1 MREIFG
7 ASLALALASQVGWAQ
22 GAAQGAAGQL
32 QVNECVLAPAQG
44 VSDLV
49 SCSVGFNGLGEI
61 TYALKNRGTVGVN
74 TAGPISSSA
83 TQSKTRTATEPGP
96 RIKVDLY
103 LDDRL
108 IQSVYH
114 PSISGGETK
123 HVATK
128 IPSNFPTPRC
138 GETRKLRVVVDPQNQ
153 IVEASESNNARD
165 RTTDR
170 PCPDF
175 DVVSIRANYNKL
187 RTEFVAEIKVVN
199 KGNADGRFR
208 YLALTS
214 NSSSYGPLPSA
225 DFDKLMELAA
235 GQTKTF
241 TIGNTFA
248 YNRMYVRVFLDRFR
262 EVDELD
268 EGNNFKE
275 KTIPD

>member
-1 MREIFG
+1 MREIVG
-7 ASLALALASQVGWAQ
+7 ASLALVLAAQVGSAQ
-22 GAAQGAAGQL
+22 SAAQGAAGQV
-32 QVNECVLAPAQG
+32 QVNECILPPAQG

-49 SCSVGFNGLGEI
+49 NCGIGFNSLGEI

-74 TAGPISSSA
+74 TAGPALSA
-83 TQSKTRTATEPGP
+83 GTQSKTRTAADPGP

-103 LDDRL
+103 VDDKL

-123 HVATK
+123 QVATK

-153 IVEASESNNARD
+153 IAEASESNNARD
-165 RTTDR
+165 RVADR

-175 DVVSIRANYNKL
+175 DVISIKANYNKL

-199 KGNADGRFR
+199 KGNAAGKFR

-225 DFDKLMELAA
+225 DFDKWMELAE

-248 YNRMYVRVFLDRFR
+248 YNRMYVRVFLDRFT
-262 EVDELD
+262 EVAELD